1 MSSLS
6 LTNDHIYLVLS
17 EENLTNTYVYT
28 YNGTNYESLQTL
40 TIDSG
45 KSVRN
50 FISDDHQYLL
60 IASADSSNKGYI
72 FKFNDTTNLFEL
84 SQELLLSAS
93 VEYMSLTDDKEWLI
107 VSTHDSVQFA
117 GQEKTYIFTGVDE
130 DNLTLLYVF
139 DTDGYHHKLSKD
151 RKFLVS
157 SSEISKVFIN
167 CQADGPYY
175 FNSATGE
182 CAQCSV

>member
-93 VEYMSLTDDKEWLI
+93 VEYMSL
-107 VSTHDSVQFA
+107 S
-117 GQEKTYIFTGVDE
+117 
-130 DNLTLLYVF
+130 
-139 DTDGYHHKLSKD
+139 
-151 RKFLVS
+151 
-157 SSEISKVFIN
+157 
-167 CQADGPYY
+167 
-175 FNSATGE
+175 
-182 CAQCSV
+182 